1 MRPAG
6 EACVSVQL
14 TALVVWVLKTA
25 TSKRIDLTRY
35 RVELFLDQAA
45 PLRAGSGAPAPSHPE
60 RSDDLIGS
68 RHRNSSADRRVS

>member
-14 TALVVWVLKTA
+14 TALVVWVFENRQ
-25 TSKRIDLTRY
+25 SKRIDLPHY

-45 PLRAGSGAPAPSHPE
+45 RRRVRRSPRRPV
-60 RSDDLIGS
+60 RSDPM
-68 RHRNSSADRRVS
+68 V

>member
-35 RVELFLDQAA
+35 RVELFLDQAT
-45 PLRAGSGAPAPSHPE
+45 LRGAGSGAPRTVPSGAI
-60 RSDDLIGS
+60 R
-68 RHRNSSADRRVS
+68 